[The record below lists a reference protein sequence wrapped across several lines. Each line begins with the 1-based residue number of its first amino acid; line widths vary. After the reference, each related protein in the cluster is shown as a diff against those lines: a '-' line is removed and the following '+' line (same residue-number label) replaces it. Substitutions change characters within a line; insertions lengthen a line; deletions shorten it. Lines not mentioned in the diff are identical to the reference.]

1 MKKFFEFQKR
11 KGFSLLPVVLIAG
24 IIVAEVGVALSFVM
38 YLTNSASYGARLSQE
53 AFYGAR
59 SGVND
64 AFLKIIR
71 NKDYSSPGYNL
82 TVGKSNV
89 NVVVTNEI
97 GIATIVSTGTVL
109 NRQRKLQ
116 AVISIDAE
124 TGEASLFSLQEI

>member
-71 NKDYSSPGYNL
+71 NKDYSSP
-82 TVGKSNV
+82 K
-89 NVVVTNEI
+89 
-97 GIATIVSTGTVL
+97 
-109 NRQRKLQ
+109 
-116 AVISIDAE
+116 
-124 TGEASLFSLQEI
+124 